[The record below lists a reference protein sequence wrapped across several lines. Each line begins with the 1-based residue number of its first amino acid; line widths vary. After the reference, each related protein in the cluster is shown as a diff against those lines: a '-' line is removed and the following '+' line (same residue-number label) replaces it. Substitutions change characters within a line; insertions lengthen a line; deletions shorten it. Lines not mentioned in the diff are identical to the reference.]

1 MIPMTAHPSNT
12 TESHREQAASGARP
26 QLLPSAPKAQLRAQQ
41 SYARRAHA
49 DIGPTGEV
57 WTQPRYSGADTPGS
71 AARTTFYVRDISS
84 GRRRR
89 RQQFNRLW
97 KLQNNRGHTY
107 EKDSPAKTVARKD
120 AVWKRCDAIL
130 QSCEVPEWA
139 KTWALEQVINR
150 NLNSFSRHYAGA
162 DGACVGF
169 SLLAFSET
177 PTDAKETWI
186 ADAASEVVPGLAE
199 HEIAS
204 LIEFVFRK
212 YKSDK

>member
-1 MIPMTAHPSNT
+1 MTAHTSST
-12 TESHREQAASGARP
+12 TESHPEQAAGVARP
-26 QLLPSAPKAQLRAQQ
+26 QILLSTQGAKLRAQQ
-41 SYARRAHA
+41 SYASRAHA

-57 WTQPRYSGADTPGS
+57 WARHRYSGANVSVS
-71 AARTTFYVRDISS
+71 AARTTFYVRDISPIK
-84 GRRRR
+84 RRR

-107 EKDSPAKTVARKD
+107 EEDSPAKTVARKD

-139 KTWALEQVINR
+139 KTWALEQVLNR

-169 SLLAFSET
+169 ALLALRET
-177 PTDAKETWI
+177 PADAKETWV
-186 ADAASEVVPGLAE
+186 ADAASEVVPGP
-199 HEIAS
+199 
-204 LIEFVFRK
+204 R
-212 YKSDK
+212 

>member
-12 TESHREQAASGARP
+12 TESHGEQAASGARP
-26 QLLPSAPKAQLRAQQ
+26 QLLPSTSKAQLRAQQ
-41 SYARRAHA
+41 SYARRTHA

-57 WTQPRYSGADTPGS
+57 WARCRYSGANASVS
-71 AARTTFYVRDISS
+71 AARTTFYVRDIIPIN
-84 GRRRR
+84 RRR
-89 RQQFNRLW
+89 RQLFNRLW
-97 KLQNNRGHTY
+97 RLQNNRGHTY
-107 EKDSPAKTVARKD
+107 EEDSPAKTVARKD

-139 KTWALEQVINR
+139 KTWALEQVLNR

-169 SLLAFSET
+169 ALLVFCES

-186 ADAASEVVPGLAE
+186 ADAAPKAVPGLDE
-199 HEIAS
+199 DEIES
-204 LIEFVFRK
+204 LVEFVFRK
-212 YKSDK
+212 YGGDQ

>member
-1 MIPMTAHPSNT
+1 MTAHPSNT
-12 TESHREQAASGARP
+12 TESHGEQAASGAHP
-26 QLLPSAPKAQLRAQQ
+26 QLLPSTSKVQLRAQQ
-41 SYARRAHA
+41 SYARRTHA

-57 WTQPRYSGADTPGS
+57 WPRRRYSGANASVS
-71 AARTTFYVRDISS
+71 AARTTFYVRDISPTT
-84 GRRRR
+84 RRR
-89 RQQFNRLW
+89 RQQLNRLW

-107 EKDSPAKTVARKD
+107 EEDSPAKTAARRD

-139 KTWALEQVINR
+139 KTWALEQVLHR
-150 NLNSFSRHYAGA
+150 NLNSFSRHYVGA

-169 SLLAFSET
+169 ALLALCEN

-186 ADAASEVVPGLAE
+186 ADAAPEVVPGLDE

-212 YKSDK
+212 YRGDQ